1 MVDFITILVM
11 KIEIIIVISTMN
23 KDRED
28 ILDLVILSSDAYHL
42 MSSNSF

>member
-28 ILDLVILSSDAYHL
+28 ILDLIILSSDTYHL
-42 MSSNSF
+42 MIFNSF